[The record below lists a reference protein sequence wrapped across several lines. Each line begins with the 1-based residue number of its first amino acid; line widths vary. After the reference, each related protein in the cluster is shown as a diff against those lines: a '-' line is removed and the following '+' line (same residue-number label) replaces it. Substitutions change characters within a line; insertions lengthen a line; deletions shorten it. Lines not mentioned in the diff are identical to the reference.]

1 MKNKEIRKD
10 CWSCSQC
17 CKNTVLKLSK
27 DEALRILQDGNINYV
42 FQSWGENKQ
51 IFSTND
57 LIIDDPSR
65 EVILQFVWSCPQ
77 LSRVGQC
84 NIYNKRPQVCRDYE
98 LNSLH
103 CKSNRKIAI
112 NNIIASME

>member
-42 FQSWGENKQ
+42 FQSW
-51 IFSTND
+51 
-57 LIIDDPSR
+57 
-65 EVILQFVWSCPQ
+65 
-77 LSRVGQC
+77 
-84 NIYNKRPQVCRDYE
+84 
-98 LNSLH
+98 
-103 CKSNRKIAI
+103 
-112 NNIIASME
+112 